1 MPYCD
6 RRYVLRCLYMP
17 HSCPALPLILRTT
30 YGTHLPDRLGLAEVA
45 VAALLEVDAD
55 LIGV

>member
-1 MPYCD
+1 
-6 RRYVLRCLYMP
+6 MP